1 MRGDNIMIRIDENRL
16 LLEKTGNMKV
26 EAVIYAN
33 EKIRIEEES
42 IHQLRNA
49 CRLPSVVKVLATPDI
64 HVGYGV
70 PIGCIL
76 AVTDIIVPAAVG
88 YDINCGM
95 RVLTTP
101 LQKEDLDVEKMAH
114 SISRDLP
121 LGEGK
126 SNLRLNEKSL
136 ITLIEKGLKGLSEIS
151 ADPRIWD
158 YRNEDEERQDIARA
172 EDFGS
177 MEGDSSAVS
186 NRALD
191 RGRGQLGTLGGGN
204 HFCEIQY
211 IEKIFDSKLAERF
224 GLSLNQIVVMLH
236 SGSRGFGHQVAD
248 DYMKMAKKMTADSSP
263 ARDLCYLPLESH
275 KGRNYI
281 RAMHCAA
288 NFSFCNREIM
298 TILIRKNFRYYYPD
312 IPMPIIYD
320 VTHNMAKK
328 ETYSGKEYW
337 VHRKGATRAFP
348 PHRMKNTEFADV
360 GQPVLIPGSMG
371 TGSYLLIGA
380 ESAEE
385 TFFSVNHGA
394 GRVMS
399 RTQAAGKTI
408 RRSGKV
414 IKEAAISDEEFE
426 KSMEGIKLIAG
437 DRALAKEEA
446 PQAYKDIDVVVD
458 VVARAGLAKPV
469 ARMRPLAVLKG

>member
-1 MRGDNIMIRIDENRL
+1 MIRIDKNRL
-16 LLEKTGNMKV
+16 LLEKTGDMKV

-33 EKIRIEEES
+33 ENIRIEDDA
-42 IHQLRNA
+42 INQLRNA
-49 CRLPSVVKVLATPDI
+49 TRLPSVVKVLATPDI

-70 PIGCIL
+70 PIGCVL

-101 LQKEDLDVEKMAH
+101 LQKEELDVEKMAH

-126 SNLRLNEKSL
+126 TNLRLSEKSL
-136 ITLIEKGLKGLSEIS
+136 RTVVERGLKGLAKIS

-158 YRNEDEERQDIARA
+158 HRNEDDEKQDIART

-177 MEGDSSAVS
+177 MAGDSAAVS
-186 NRALD
+186 SRALE
-191 RGRGQLGTLGGGN
+191 RGRSQLGTLGGGN

-211 IEKIFDSKLAERF
+211 VEKIFDSKLGERF
-224 GLSLNQIVVMLH
+224 GLRPNQILIMLH

-248 DYMKMAKKMTADSSP
+248 EYMKMAKKMTADSSP
-263 ARDLCYLPLESH
+263 AWDLCYLPLESH

-288 NFSFCNREIM
+288 NFSFCNRQIM
-298 TILIRKNFRYYYPD
+298 TILIRKNFRHYYPD

-320 VTHNMAKK
+320 VTHNIAKN
-328 ETYSGKEYW
+328 ETYGSDQLW

-348 PHRMKNTEFADV
+348 AQRMKDTEFADV

-380 ESAEE
+380 ESAQESL
-385 TFFSVNHGA
+385 FSVNHGA
-394 GRVMS
+394 GRLMS
-399 RTQAAGKTI
+399 RTAATGKI
-408 RRSGKV
+408 RRRTGQI

-426 KSMEGIKLIAG
+426 KSMQGIKLIAG

-458 VVARAGLAKPV
+458 IVAEAGLAKPV